1 VGYQVKRIKKNIMRH
16 ILLLT
21 DFSENAL
28 LAAKQVA
35 LCTEAWKTQKVIV
48 YHTYNSV
55 TVVDNE
61 PIVVVNEEV
70 KAAKEKELADWFDE
84 IRLLFPPQVALSY
97 QMEDVDLPMGVQE
110 ICRAQAIDLV
120 ALGIT
125 GQTGF
130 AKILVGS
137 NAITLMDICPKP
149 MLIVSHKVDPA
160 VPKNVLATTDLKEV
174 DRKLDLFNLDQVL
187 ETFQAKLYVLNVAKK
202 EASAADLA
210 QELKHLHERLDK
222 YHPIYDYI
230 SHDDVAVGIEEYA
243 KEKHID
249 LILSFHKKQGLLSS
263 LFKSS
268 ISKKI
273 AWNGAANLLVIPMD
287 RS

>member
-1 VGYQVKRIKKNIMRH
+1 MKR

-35 LCTEAWKTQKVIV
+35 LCAAAWKTEQVIV

-55 TVVDNE
+55 TIVNNE
-61 PIVVVNEEV
+61 PIVVVNDEV
-70 KAAKEKELADWFDE
+70 KEAKEKELNTWLE
-84 IRLLFPPQVALSY
+84 LIKPLFPPQVTLSHR
-97 QMEDVDLPMGVQE
+97 MEDVDLPIGVNDLCKSE
-110 ICRAQAIDLV
+110 GIDLV

-137 NAITLMDICPKP
+137 NAITLMDICNKP

-160 VPKNVLATTDLKEV
+160 IPKHVLATTDLKEV
-174 DRKLDLFNLDQVL
+174 DRKLSLFNLDQVL
-187 ETFQAKLYVLNVAKK
+187 DVFSAQLYVLNVAKR
-202 EASAADLA
+202 ESSAADLA
-210 QELKHLHERLDK
+210 HELKHLHERLDK
-222 YHPIYDYI
+222 YKPIYDYI
-230 SHDDVAVGIEEYA
+230 SHDDITMGIAEYA

-249 LILSFHKKQGLLSS
+249 LILSFHKKQGLLAS
-263 LFKSS
+263 LFKTS
-268 ISKKI
+268 ISKKM

-287 RS
+287 KS

>member
-1 VGYQVKRIKKNIMRH
+1 MRH

-97 QMEDVDLPMGVQE
+97 QMEDIDLPMGVQE
-110 ICRAQAIDLV
+110 ICSAQAIDLV

-273 AWNGAANLLVIPMD
+273 AWNGSANLLVIPMD

>member
-1 VGYQVKRIKKNIMRH
+1 MKH

-35 LCTEAWKTQKVIV
+35 LCAEAWKTEKVIV

-55 TVVDNE
+55 TIVNNE
-61 PIVVVNEEV
+61 PIVVVNDEV
-70 KAAKEKELADWFDE
+70 KEAKEKELNAWLE
-84 IRLLFPPQVALSY
+84 LIGPLFPAQVTLSHK
-97 QMEDVDLPMGVQE
+97 MEDVDLPIGVNDLCKSE
-110 ICRAQAIDLV
+110 DIDLV

-137 NAITLMDICPKP
+137 NAITLMDICNKP
-149 MLIVSHKVDPA
+149 MLIVSHKVNPA

-174 DRKLDLFNLDQVL
+174 DRKLSLFNLDQVL
-187 ETFQAKLYVLNVAKK
+187 DTFSAQLYVLNVAKK
-202 EASAADLA
+202 EGSAADLA
-210 QELKHLHERLDK
+210 QELKYLHERLDK
-222 YHPIYDYI
+222 YKPIYDYI
-230 SHDDVAVGIEEYA
+230 SHDDITLGIAEYA

-249 LILSFHKKQGLLSS
+249 LILSFHKKQGLLAS
-263 LFKSS
+263 LFKTS

-287 RS
+287 KS

>member
-1 VGYQVKRIKKNIMRH
+1 MRH

-97 QMEDVDLPMGVQE
+97 QMEDIDLPMGVQE
-110 ICRAQAIDLV
+110 VCSAQAIDLV

-273 AWNGAANLLVIPMD
+273 AWNGSANLLVIPMD

>member
-1 VGYQVKRIKKNIMRH
+1 MRH

-55 TVVDNE
+55 TIVDNE

-70 KAAKEKELADWFDE
+70 KEAKEKELADWFDQ

>member
-1 VGYQVKRIKKNIMRH
+1 MKR

-35 LCTEAWKTQKVIV
+35 LCTEAWHTEAVLV

-55 TVVDNE
+55 TIVNNE
-61 PIVVVNEEV
+61 PIVVVNDEV
-70 KAAKEKELADWFDE
+70 KAAKEKELQEWME
-84 IRLLFPPQVALSY
+84 QIKPLFPAQVDLSHRL
-97 QMEDVDLPMGVQE
+97 EDVDLPIGVNE
-110 ICRAQAIDLV
+110 LCSAENIDLV

-137 NAITLMDICPKP
+137 NAITLMDICNRP
-149 MLIVSHKVDPA
+149 MLIVSHKVIPA
-160 VPKNVLATTDLKEV
+160 IPKHVLATTDLKEV
-174 DRKLDLFNLDQVL
+174 DRKLSLFDLDQVL
-187 ETFQAKLYVLNVAKK
+187 GSFSAQLYVLNVAKR
-202 EASAADLA
+202 ESAAAELA
-210 QELKHLHERLDK
+210 QELKYLHERLDK
-222 YHPIYDYI
+222 YKPVYDYI
-230 SHDDVAVGIEEYA
+230 SHDDIVTGITEYA
-243 KEKHID
+243 REKHID
-249 LILSFHKKQGLLSS
+249 LILSFHKKQGLLAS
-263 LFKSS
+263 LFKTS

-287 RS
+287 SM

>member
-1 VGYQVKRIKKNIMRH
+1 MKR

-35 LCTEAWKTQKVIV
+35 LCSEAWKTEKVIV

-55 TVVDNE
+55 TMVNNE
-61 PIVVVNEEV
+61 PIVVVNDEV
-70 KAAKEKELADWFDE
+70 KDVKEKELTAWFDE
-84 IRLLFPPQVALSY
+84 IRLLFPPQVELAHR
-97 QMEDVDLPMGVQE
+97 MEDVDLSIGVNA
-110 ICRAQAIDLV
+110 ICQSEEIDLV

-137 NAITLMDICPKP
+137 NAITLMDLCNKP
-149 MLIVSHKVDPA
+149 MLIVSHKVVPA

-174 DRKLDLFNLDQVL
+174 DRKLELFNLDQVL
-187 ETFQAKLYVLNVAKK
+187 ETFHAQLYVLNVAKK
-202 EASAADLA
+202 EGSAADLA
-210 QELKHLHERLDK
+210 EELKNLHERLDK
-222 YHPIYDYI
+222 YHPTYDYI
-230 SHDDVAVGIEEYA
+230 SHDDIVTGITEYA

-249 LILSFHKKQGLLSS
+249 LILSFHKKQGLLAS
-263 LFKSS
+263 LFKTS

-287 RS
+287 KS

>member
-1 VGYQVKRIKKNIMRH
+1 MRH

-70 KAAKEKELADWFDE
+70 KEAKEKELADWFDQ

>member
-1 VGYQVKRIKKNIMRH
+1 MRH

-97 QMEDVDLPMGVQE
+97 QMEDIDLPMGVQE
-110 ICRAQAIDLV
+110 ICNAQAIDLV

-149 MLIVSHKVDPA
+149 MLIVSHKVDPS

-187 ETFQAKLYVLNVAKK
+187 ETFQAKLYVLNVAKR

-230 SHDDVAVGIEEYA
+230 SHDDVAMGIEEYA

-273 AWNGAANLLVIPMD
+273 AWNGSANLLVIPMD

>member
-1 VGYQVKRIKKNIMRH
+1 MKR

-35 LCTEAWKTQKVIV
+35 LCSEAWKTEKVIV

-55 TVVDNE
+55 TMVNNE
-61 PIVVVNEEV
+61 PIVVVNDEV
-70 KAAKEKELADWFDE
+70 KDVKEKELTAWFDE
-84 IRLLFPPQVALSY
+84 IRLLFPPQVELSHR
-97 QMEDVDLPMGVQE
+97 MEDVDLSIGVNA
-110 ICRAQAIDLV
+110 ICQSEEIDLV

-137 NAITLMDICPKP
+137 NAITLMDLCNKP
-149 MLIVSHKVDPA
+149 MLIVSHKVVPA

-174 DRKLDLFNLDQVL
+174 DRKLELFNLDQVL
-187 ETFQAKLYVLNVAKK
+187 ETFHAQLYVLNVAKK
-202 EASAADLA
+202 EGSAADLA
-210 QELKHLHERLDK
+210 EELKNLHERLDK
-222 YHPIYDYI
+222 YHPTYDYI
-230 SHDDVAVGIEEYA
+230 SHDDIVTGITEYA

-249 LILSFHKKQGLLSS
+249 LILSFHKKQGLLAS
-263 LFKSS
+263 LFKTS

-287 RS
+287 KS

>member
-1 VGYQVKRIKKNIMRH
+1 MKC

-35 LCTEAWKTQKVIV
+35 LCAEAWKTEKVIV

-55 TVVDNE
+55 TIVNNE
-61 PIVVVNEEV
+61 PIVVVNDEV
-70 KAAKEKELADWFDE
+70 KEAKEKELNAWLE
-84 IRLLFPPQVALSY
+84 LIGPLFPAQVTLSHK
-97 QMEDVDLPMGVQE
+97 MEDVDLPIGVNDLCKSE
-110 ICRAQAIDLV
+110 DIDLV

-137 NAITLMDICPKP
+137 NAITLMDICNKP
-149 MLIVSHKVDPA
+149 MLIVSHKVNPA

-174 DRKLDLFNLDQVL
+174 DRKLSLFNLDQVL
-187 ETFQAKLYVLNVAKK
+187 DTFSAQLYVLNVAKK
-202 EASAADLA
+202 EGSAADLA
-210 QELKHLHERLDK
+210 QELKYLHERLDK
-222 YHPIYDYI
+222 YKPIYDYI
-230 SHDDVAVGIEEYA
+230 SHDDITLGIAEYA

-249 LILSFHKKQGLLSS
+249 LILSFHKKQGLLAS
-263 LFKSS
+263 LFKTS

-287 RS
+287 KS

>member
-1 VGYQVKRIKKNIMRH
+1 MKR

-35 LCTEAWKTQKVIV
+35 LCSEAWKTEKVIV

-55 TVVDNE
+55 TMVNNE
-61 PIVVVNEEV
+61 PIVVVNDEV
-70 KAAKEKELADWFDE
+70 KDVKEKELTAWFDQ
-84 IRLLFPPQVALSY
+84 IRLLFPPQVELSHR
-97 QMEDVDLPMGVQE
+97 MEDVDLSIGVNA
-110 ICRAQAIDLV
+110 ICQSEEIDLV

-137 NAITLMDICPKP
+137 NAITLMDLCNKP
-149 MLIVSHKVDPA
+149 MLIVSHKVVPA

-174 DRKLDLFNLDQVL
+174 DRKLELFNLDQVL
-187 ETFQAKLYVLNVAKK
+187 ETFHAQLYVLNVAKK
-202 EASAADLA
+202 EGSAADLA
-210 QELKHLHERLDK
+210 EELKNLHERLDK
-222 YHPIYDYI
+222 YHPTYDYI
-230 SHDDVAVGIEEYA
+230 SHDDIVTGITEYA

-249 LILSFHKKQGLLSS
+249 LILSFHKKQGLLAS
-263 LFKSS
+263 LFKTS

-287 RS
+287 KS

>member
-1 VGYQVKRIKKNIMRH
+1 MKR

-35 LCTEAWKTQKVIV
+35 LCAAAWKTEQVIV

-55 TVVDNE
+55 TIVNNE
-61 PIVVVNEEV
+61 PIVVVNDEV
-70 KAAKEKELADWFDE
+70 KEAKEKELNSWLE
-84 IRLLFPPQVALSY
+84 LIKPLFPPQVILSHR
-97 QMEDVDLPMGVQE
+97 MEDVDLPIGVNDLCKSE
-110 ICRAQAIDLV
+110 SIDLV

-137 NAITLMDICPKP
+137 NAITLMDICNKP

-160 VPKNVLATTDLKEV
+160 VPKHVLATTDLKEV
-174 DRKLDLFNLDQVL
+174 DRKLSLFNLDQVL
-187 ETFQAKLYVLNVAKK
+187 DAFSAQLYVLNVAKR
-202 EASAADLA
+202 ESSAADLA

-222 YHPIYDYI
+222 YKPIYDYI
-230 SHDDVAVGIEEYA
+230 SHDDITMGIAEYA

-249 LILSFHKKQGLLSS
+249 LILSFHKKQGLLAS
-263 LFKSS
+263 LFKTS
-268 ISKKI
+268 ISKKM

-287 RS
+287 KS

>member
-1 VGYQVKRIKKNIMRH
+1 MKR

-35 LCTEAWKTQKVIV
+35 LCAEAWKTEQVIV

-55 TVVDNE
+55 TIVNNE
-61 PIVVVNEEV
+61 PIVVVNDEV
-70 KAAKEKELADWFDE
+70 KEAKEKEFNAWLEQIAP
-84 IRLLFPPQVALSY
+84 LFPPQVTLSHK
-97 QMEDVDLPMGVQE
+97 MEDVDLPIGVNE
-110 ICRAQAIDLV
+110 LCESEAIDLV

-137 NAITLMDICPKP
+137 NAITLMDICNKP
-149 MLIVSHKVDPA
+149 MLIVSHKVNPA
-160 VPKNVLATTDLKEV
+160 VPKHVLATTDLKEV
-174 DRKLDLFNLDQVL
+174 DRKLALFNLDQVL
-187 ETFQAKLYVLNVAKK
+187 DTFSAQLYVLNVAKK
-202 EASAADLA
+202 EGSAADLA

-222 YHPIYDYI
+222 YKPIYDYI
-230 SHDDVAVGIEEYA
+230 SHDDITTGIAAYA
-243 KEKHID
+243 KEKQID
-249 LILSFHKKQGLLSS
+249 LILSFHKKQGLLAS
-263 LFKSS
+263 LFKTS

-287 RS
+287 KS

>member
-1 VGYQVKRIKKNIMRH
+1 MRH

-70 KAAKEKELADWFDE
+70 KEAKEKELADWFDQ

-97 QMEDVDLPMGVQE
+97 QMEDVDLPLGVQE
-110 ICRAQAIDLV
+110 ICRSQAIDLV

>member
-1 VGYQVKRIKKNIMRH
+1 MKR

-35 LCTEAWKTQKVIV
+35 LCAEAWKTEQVIV

-55 TVVDNE
+55 TIVNNE
-61 PIVVVNEEV
+61 PIVVVNDEV
-70 KAAKEKELADWFDE
+70 KEAKEKELNAWLE
-84 IRLLFPPQVALSY
+84 QIAPLFPRQVTLSHK
-97 QMEDVDLPMGVQE
+97 MEDVDLPIGVNE
-110 ICRAQAIDLV
+110 LCESEAIDLV

-137 NAITLMDICPKP
+137 NAITLMDICNKP
-149 MLIVSHKVDPA
+149 MLIVSHKVNPA
-160 VPKNVLATTDLKEV
+160 VPKHVLATTDLKEV
-174 DRKLDLFNLDQVL
+174 DRKLALFNLDQVL
-187 ETFQAKLYVLNVAKK
+187 DTFSAQLYVLNVAKK
-202 EASAADLA
+202 EGSAADLA

-222 YHPIYDYI
+222 YKPIYDYI
-230 SHDDVAVGIEEYA
+230 SHDDITTGIAAYA
-243 KEKHID
+243 KEKQID
-249 LILSFHKKQGLLSS
+249 LILSFHKKQGLLAS
-263 LFKSS
+263 LFKTS

-287 RS
+287 KS

>member
-1 VGYQVKRIKKNIMRH
+1 MKR

-35 LCTEAWKTQKVIV
+35 LCAEAWKTEKVIV

-55 TVVDNE
+55 TIVNNE
-61 PIVVVNEEV
+61 PIVVVNDEV
-70 KAAKEKELADWFDE
+70 KEAKEKELNAWLE
-84 IRLLFPPQVALSY
+84 LIGPLFPPQVTLSHK
-97 QMEDVDLPMGVQE
+97 MEDVDLPIGVNDL
-110 ICRAQAIDLV
+110 CKSGDIDLV

-137 NAITLMDICPKP
+137 NAITLMDICNKP
-149 MLIVSHKVDPA
+149 MLIVSHKVNPA

-174 DRKLDLFNLDQVL
+174 DRKLSLFNLDQVL
-187 ETFQAKLYVLNVAKK
+187 DTFSAQLYVLNVAKK
-202 EASAADLA
+202 EGSAADLA

-222 YHPIYDYI
+222 YKPIYDYI
-230 SHDDVAVGIEEYA
+230 SHDDITMGIAEYA

-249 LILSFHKKQGLLSS
+249 LILSFHKKQGLLAS
-263 LFKSS
+263 LFKTS

-287 RS
+287 KS

>member
-1 VGYQVKRIKKNIMRH
+1 MRH

-97 QMEDVDLPMGVQE
+97 QMEDIDLPMGVQE
-110 ICRAQAIDLV
+110 ICSAQAIDLV

-187 ETFQAKLYVLNVAKK
+187 ENFQAKLYVLNVAKK

-273 AWNGAANLLVIPMD
+273 AWNGSANLLVIPMD

>member
-1 VGYQVKRIKKNIMRH
+1 MKR

-35 LCTEAWKTQKVIV
+35 LCAEAWKTEQVIV

-55 TVVDNE
+55 TIVNNE
-61 PIVVVNEEV
+61 PIVVVNDEV
-70 KAAKEKELADWFDE
+70 KEAKEKELNAWLE
-84 IRLLFPPQVALSY
+84 QIAPHFPPQVTLSHK
-97 QMEDVDLPMGVQE
+97 MEDVDLPIGVNE
-110 ICRAQAIDLV
+110 LCESEDIDLV

-137 NAITLMDICPKP
+137 NAITLMDICNKP
-149 MLIVSHKVDPA
+149 MLIVSHKVNPA
-160 VPKNVLATTDLKEV
+160 VPKHVLATTDLKEV
-174 DRKLDLFNLDQVL
+174 DRKLALFNLDQVL
-187 ETFQAKLYVLNVAKK
+187 DTFSAQLYVLNVAKK
-202 EASAADLA
+202 EGSAADLA

-222 YHPIYDYI
+222 YKPIYDYI
-230 SHDDVAVGIEEYA
+230 SHDDITTGIAAYA
-243 KEKHID
+243 KEKQID
-249 LILSFHKKQGLLSS
+249 LILSFHKKQGLLAS
-263 LFKSS
+263 LFKTS

-287 RS
+287 KS

>member
-1 VGYQVKRIKKNIMRH
+1 MRH

-70 KAAKEKELADWFDE
+70 KEAREKELADWFDQ

-97 QMEDVDLPMGVQE
+97 QMEDVDLPLGVQE
-110 ICRAQAIDLV
+110 ICRSQAIDLV

>member
-1 VGYQVKRIKKNIMRH
+1 MKR

-35 LCTEAWKTQKVIV
+35 LCAEAWKTEKVIV

-55 TVVDNE
+55 TIVNNE
-61 PIVVVNEEV
+61 PIVVVNDEV
-70 KAAKEKELADWFDE
+70 KEAKEKELNAWLE
-84 IRLLFPPQVALSY
+84 LIGPLFPAQMTLSHK
-97 QMEDVDLPMGVQE
+97 MEDVDLPIGVNDL
-110 ICRAQAIDLV
+110 CKTGDIDLV

-137 NAITLMDICPKP
+137 NAITLMDICNKP
-149 MLIVSHKVDPA
+149 MLIVSHKVNPA

-174 DRKLDLFNLDQVL
+174 DRKLSLFNLDQVL
-187 ETFQAKLYVLNVAKK
+187 DTFSAQLYVLNVAKK
-202 EASAADLA
+202 EGSAADLA
-210 QELKHLHERLDK
+210 QELKYLHERLDK
-222 YHPIYDYI
+222 YKPIYDYI
-230 SHDDVAVGIEEYA
+230 SHDDITLGIAEYA

-249 LILSFHKKQGLLSS
+249 LILSFHKKQGLLAS
-263 LFKSS
+263 LFKTS

-287 RS
+287 KS